1 MTYRIILDP
10 TLSEGD
16 LRKIWGL
23 DHGQRLGLDA
33 DPTNWTGVWV
43 DARGN
48 WVGNLPAKVLVGDI
62 NGRSGSKFAGCKMAT
77 IGFVLGYN
85 VAKQKEI
92 HL

>member
-1 MTYRIILDP
+1 MTCHIILDP
-10 TLSEGD
+10 YVVIRRSRQDLGIGSWAAVLS
-16 LRKIWGL
+16 RRQPY
-23 DHGQRLGLDA
+23 H
-33 DPTNWTGVWV
+33 WTGGWV
-43 DARGN
+43 DARAT

-77 IGFVLGYN
+77 IDFVLEYN